1 MTQEFL
7 DLELLIRKPPNSV
20 RAWWTEY
27 PDEYNAKDPLEQPY
41 RILTTRLLPNGRE
54 LRTFW
59 RMPDGSNLDVREILN
74 LKPDGTWTY
83 EVPNPNP
90 MGIRVF
96 DEFRT
101 EPTPDGTRLL
111 IHSTLTAEEPSAA
124 SAVAGLKE
132 FMIQGWKLAAQICER
147 DAP

>member
-7 DLELLIRKPPNSV
+7 DLELLIRKPPGSV

-59 RMPDGSNLDVREILN
+59 RMPDGSNLDVREILS

-90 MGIRVF
+90 TGIRVF
-96 DEFRT
+96 DEFCT

-111 IHSTLTAEEPSAA
+111 IHSTLTAEGPSAA

-132 FMIQGWKLAAQICER
+132 FMIQGWKLAAQICEL